1 MKKRGLPIPTRI
13 IISGILLLIQLVFI
27 TVVIYDY
34 TIASTTAYA
43 LSTVIG
49 ILTVIAIINGKGNPD
64 HKISWIV
71 FILLFPIF
79 GITVFL
85 LWGGGRI
92 LPSIKRRMIA
102 SESRYKAYLKE
113 NEEVL
118 KSLKYHDMLHSR
130 QAEYLIRESGYPVYN
145 NTSSE
150 YISPVDRLFPRMLEE
165 LQKAEKYIFIEFYIL
180 AEGEMWD
187 EIHKI
192 LKNKAKCGVEVKIIF
207 DDFGAIKRQEKEFV
221 KRLKQEKIKVAV
233 FNPINPFMNIF
244 LNNRNHRKIVV
255 IDGKT
260 AITGGFNIG
269 DEYINRWER
278 FGHWM
283 DCGVILK
290 GEAVKSFVS
299 LFCTMWEFATRKTLT
314 MEKYLGDCQ
323 TESDGFVI
331 PYADGP
337 TGDSNPA
344 EGIYEQILNTA
355 QRYVYITTPYLI
367 IDNAMKNNLMMAAK
381 SGIDVRIITP
391 HIPDKWYVHYVT
403 QYNYSELLEAGVKI
417 YEYEK
422 GFIHSKLFV
431 SDDAVATVGTVN
443 MDYRSFVFQ
452 FECGAWICNSNT
464 VMDIKCDILDIIKC
478 SKEIEVDAWKR
489 RPFKKKF
496 LQSFFHLFAPFM

>member
-13 IISGILLLIQLVFI
+13 IISGLLLLIQLVFI
-27 TVVIYDY
+27 TAVIYDY
-34 TIASTTAYA
+34 TIASTTAYVI
-43 LSTVIG
+43 SSIIG
-49 ILTVIAIINGKGNPD
+49 ILTVVVIINRKGNPD

-85 LWGGGRI
+85 LWGGGKI
-92 LPSIKRRMIA
+92 LPSIKRRMIT
-102 SESRYKAYLKE
+102 SEARYKAYLKD

-130 QAEYLIRESGYPVYN
+130 QAEYLIRESGYPIYS

-150 YISPVDRLFPRMLEE
+150 YFSPVDRLLPELLEE
-165 LQKAEKYIFIEFYIL
+165 LKRAEKYIFVEFYIL
-180 AEGEMWD
+180 AEGKMWD
-187 EIHKI
+187 AIHQI
-192 LKNKAKCGVEVKIIF
+192 LKQKAQDGVEVKIIF
-207 DDFGAIKRQEKEFV
+207 DDFGSIKRQNKEFV
-221 KRLKQEKIKVAV
+221 NQLRQEKIQVAV

-244 LNNRNHRKIVV
+244 LNNRNHQKIIV

-269 DEYINRWER
+269 DEYINEWKR

-283 DCGVILK
+283 DCGIILK
-290 GEAVKSFVS
+290 GEGVKSFIS
-299 LFCTMWEFATRKTLT
+299 LFCAMWEFATRKPLK
-314 MEKYLGDCQ
+314 MENYLVDYKVEG
-323 TESDGFVI
+323 DGFVI

-337 TGDSNPA
+337 TSDGNSA
-344 EGIYEQILNTA
+344 EGIYSQILNTA

-381 SGIDVRIITP
+381 SGIDVRIVTP

-431 SDDAVATVGTVN
+431 SDDSVATVGTVN

-464 VMDIKCDILDIIKC
+464 VTDIKCDILEIIKG
-478 SKEIEVDAWKR
+478 SKEITIDPWKK
-489 RPFKKKF
+489 RPFKHKF
-496 LQSFFHLFAPFM
+496 LQAFLHLFAPFM